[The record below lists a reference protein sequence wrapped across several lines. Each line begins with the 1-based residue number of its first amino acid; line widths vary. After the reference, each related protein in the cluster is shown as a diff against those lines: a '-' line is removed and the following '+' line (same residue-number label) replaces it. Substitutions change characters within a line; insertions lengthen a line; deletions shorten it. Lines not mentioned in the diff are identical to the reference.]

1 MTQVN
6 QSDNYTEYNRYP
18 EIFEEVKNITKD
30 NIKILSFGCSKG
42 HECLTLKNEYFL
54 NSEIDG
60 YDINKNISICPDLCP
75 DLSPDFNFYND
86 YNKLK
91 TYDLIFC
98 MSVLC
103 KWPEDTGN
111 YNIKLFEKTLIE
123 IDKLLNVNGYL
134 CIYNSKYL
142 FTESRIFKKYS
153 IVPTEYKN
161 TGFVTKYNKKN
172 KIVDNYPY
180 FLFRKKYN

>member
-18 EIFEEVKNITKD
+18 EVFTEVKKIVND
-30 NIKILSFGCSKG
+30 NKKILSFGCSYG
-42 HECLTLKNEYFL
+42 LECLTLKNEYFF

-60 YDINKNISICPDLCP
+60 YDINNNIQVNPN
-75 DLSPDFNFYND
+75 FNFYND

-103 KWPEDTGN
+103 KWPEDTGD
-111 YNIKLFEKTLIE
+111 YSFELFEKTLIE
-123 IDKLLNVNGYL
+123 IDKLLNIDGYL
-134 CIYNSKYL
+134 CIYNSTYL
-142 FTESRIFKKYS
+142 FTESSIFSKYS
-153 IVPTEYKN
+153 IVDTEYKN
-161 TGFVTKYNKKN
+161 TGFVTKYDKNN
-172 KIVDNYPY
+172 KIINNYPY
-180 FLFRKKYN
+180 FLFIKKYN